1 PPKSF
6 FNSID
11 PCATTAKYSASY
23 RSLRLGSQTSPLPRP
38 TNSPLEHR
46 RRSNY
51 FSTMTAAAT
60 KTPRLTERQFER
72 IARALAEPRRFE
84 MLKEIGACAGPAACS
99 ALHKKHKVSAATLSH
114 HLKELETAGLIEIVR
129 QGKFA
134 NLLLNRGVLRA
145 YLDRLAKI

>member
-1 PPKSF
+1 M
-6 FNSID
+6 
-11 PCATTAKYSASY
+11 A
-23 RSLRLGSQTSPLPRP
+23 
-38 TNSPLEHR
+38 
-46 RRSNY
+46 
-51 FSTMTAAAT
+51 AAAT
-60 KTPRLTERQFER
+60 KNPRLTERQFAR
-72 IARALAEPRRFE
+72 IARRFE
-84 MLKEIGACAGPAACS
+84 ILKEIGACAGPAACS